1 MKPIAFILL
10 LFAGL
15 PGGLWA
21 QSEKAAPV
29 DFKGHL
35 IGEGVADFLR
45 IEPEAQQEVDVCRQ
59 HPARHSCDRLLAAL
73 KAEGRAEISTTN
85 AFNFVLDGGKLVK
98 LTMLVDKPLDQAIAD
113 LTQKFGR
120 ETKAATLPAQN
131 GAGAK
136 WSNTLCVWDTPSVYL
151 SLYFDNNPALDDHRL
166 LLIAESHAEHVLE
179 DISAAKQPTSLAT
192 TASPAATQNN

>member
-73 KAEGRAEISTTN
+73 KAQGRAEISTTN
-85 AFNFVLDGGKLVK
+85 AFNFVLDGGKLVG
-98 LTMLVDKPLDQAIAD
+98 V
-113 LTQKFGR
+113 GR
-120 ETKAATLPAQN
+120 
-131 GAGAK
+131 
-136 WSNTLCVWDTPSVYL
+136 
-151 SLYFDNNPALDDHRL
+151 
-166 LLIAESHAEHVLE
+166 HAELVSRCPTYAE
-179 DISAAKQPTSLAT
+179 IVTSQTEQTEEAA
-192 TASPAATQNN
+192 